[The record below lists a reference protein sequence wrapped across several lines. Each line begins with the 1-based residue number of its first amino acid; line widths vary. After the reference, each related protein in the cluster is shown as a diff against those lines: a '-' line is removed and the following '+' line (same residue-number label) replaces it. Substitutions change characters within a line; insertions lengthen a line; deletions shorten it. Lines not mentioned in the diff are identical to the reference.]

1 MIQYIPSRGHRQGL
15 PGHKMRVGE
24 GKTITETLALLTL
37 LAVVIFGV
45 IEAMKEK

>member
-1 MIQYIPSRGHRQGL
+1 MIQYILSRGHRQDL
-15 PGHKMRVGE
+15 PGHTMRGGE
-24 GKTITETLALLTL
+24 SMTLTETLALLTL

>member
-1 MIQYIPSRGHRQGL
+1 MIQYIPSRGHRQYL
-15 PGHKMRVGE
+15 PGQKMRGGE
-24 GKTITETLALLTL
+24 SMTITETLALLTL